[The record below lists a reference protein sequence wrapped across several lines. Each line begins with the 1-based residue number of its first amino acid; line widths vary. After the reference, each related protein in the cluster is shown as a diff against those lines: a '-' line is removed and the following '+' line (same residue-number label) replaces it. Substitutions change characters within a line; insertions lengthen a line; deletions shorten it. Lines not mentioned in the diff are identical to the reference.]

1 MASAVATTADEKKS
15 KAVVRVPVPNESA
28 RFETAAGA
36 SAGLPLF
43 LEAGLNRQL
52 TESPTIGA
60 ETGAPSGKTDAGPA
74 PAAPDD
80 QAPARGLVLVGGSTR
95 QPGEKVDTHSTA
107 AATQKESPATPVA
120 TGAKSVAAGGPK
132 EAVQEAM
139 PADGH
144 GAAGKAPKSPHE
156 DPGFLA
162 VLARVKAVAERQG
175 HNNPA
180 QIKAAQAQAAASG
193 PANDVASQAAAAQVA
208 KMGAQEPKPFDK
220 KAFKAALLKK
230 ISEVAPQTLK
240 EADEFKESGKA
251 AEIKGAV
258 TSQVTESKDVAQ
270 GPIKQTSVEAPNTA
284 GLLPKPVTPLP
295 PTNIGPPPPSVGAA
309 DAAPKPKSD
318 AEISLDASSR
328 SLDDQMASGGVSQ
341 DQLAKSNEPE
351 FKDALKDKEQAQE
364 EARTAPPAY
373 RKTEQT
379 LLGGAKA
386 EAADA
391 TGPKLL
397 AMHGVR
403 GQAFG
408 KIGSHQLV
416 TKGADEQA
424 RAQVSQHVEE
434 IYQATKLK
442 VEARLK
448 QLDDQ
453 TNQTFDQG
461 AEQARAGF
469 ESYVDVRFSNWKY
482 ERYDNRLGGSLLWA
496 KDKLFGLPDDVNDIY
511 KAGRDLYV
519 QHMDGVIDQVA
530 GLVETGLTE
539 AKGLITAGLDEVKT
553 YVKGLPDNLRQVGE
567 EAVGKIQD
575 SFDGLRQSVDDKR
588 DQLIDGLAKKYVENL
603 KQVDARIDEMKEENK
618 GLVSKA
624 AGAIAGVIN
633 TIRKLKDLLLG
644 VLARAAAAIGLIIK
658 DPIGFLG
665 NMVSA
670 VKLGLQ
676 NFIGN
681 IGAHMKQGFMDWL
694 FGAVAE
700 AGIQLPKT
708 FDLKGIL
715 SLVMQVLGLT
725 WTAIRARAVAIL
737 GEKVVSAIE
746 TTVDIIKRVITEGPG
761 ALWDWL
767 KEKVGDLK
775 AMVLDQLQDFI
786 VTRVI
791 MAGITWLVGLLN
803 PASAFIKACKAI
815 YDIIMFFVERGSQI
829 LALVNAVIDSITA
842 IAQGALGGAAAM
854 VENALAKGIPVVI
867 GFLASLLGL
876 GGISDKIKSVIEAI
890 RKPIGEAID
899 WVIHKAVSLLK
910 AGGKFIAGLFGG
922 KDAKPAGVRAE
933 GAVDSQNV
941 KREVG
946 HDVAGKTLATFDE
959 EQDLINTLY
968 AKYQPFG
975 LKSVRF
981 APSGDGLAVIV
992 EASAAEEVAK
1002 LNLAKRADQ
1011 NKLITFMRRFRY
1023 NASSTYIYTY
1033 YRGQRVDQVRN
1044 YLGHAE
1050 RHFVYKSIPK
1060 VKTCLLQDLNN
1071 GKIQPNS
1078 VVDITMEMTRTPCAG
1093 CASIRVPEAISV
1105 LKSDPSLRNLD
1116 IRISINAST
1125 LSMETIGG
1133 SAGLKKLLSQDK
1145 VEVRASDLWS
1155 VILAKL
1161 AEYPSFFD
1169 EVKEEHYSRPELN
1182 EFKAKAVELQAEIDS
1197 IGDSKK
1203 AEPRALSVGR

>member
-1 MASAVATTADEKKS
+1 MASAVAIKADEKKS
-15 KAVVRVPVPNESA
+15 KAVVRVPVTNESA
-28 RFETAAGA
+28 QFDTAVGA

-43 LEAGLNRQL
+43 LEAGLNRQV
-52 TESPTIGA
+52 TQAPTIGA
-60 ETGAPSGKTDAGPA
+60 ESGAVSGKTDAGPSSS
-74 PAAPDD
+74 APDD
-80 QAPARGLVLVGGSTR
+80 QAPARGLVLIEGSAR
-95 QPGEKVDTHSTA
+95 QPDEKVDTHS
-107 AATQKESPATPVA
+107 SPATAQKEAPPAPMA
-120 TGAKSVAAGGPK
+120 TGAKPVAAQGGPK
-132 EAVQEAM
+132 GAVKEAM
-139 PADGH
+139 PADGKV
-144 GAAGKAPKSPHE
+144 AAAKAPKSPHE

-162 VLARVKAVAERQG
+162 VVARVKAAAERQG

-180 QIKAAQAQAAASG
+180 QTKAAQAQAAASG

-230 ISEVAPQTLK
+230 ISEVAPTNLK
-240 EADEFKESGKA
+240 EANEFKESGKA

-270 GPIKQTSVEAPNTA
+270 GPIKQTSVETPNTA
-284 GLLPKPVTPLP
+284 GLQPKSVTPLP
-295 PTNIGPPPPSVGAA
+295 PTNIGPPPASVGAT

-328 SLDDQMASGGVSQ
+328 GLDEQMTSGGVSPG
-341 DQLAKSNEPE
+341 QLEKSNEPE
-351 FKDALKDKEQAQE
+351 FKGALKDKEQAQE
-364 EARTAPPAY
+364 EARTAPVAY

-386 EAADA
+386 EATGAA
-391 TGPKLL
+391 GPKLL

-408 KIGSHQLV
+408 KIGSHQLA

-424 RAQVSQHVEE
+424 RAEVAQHVEE

-461 AEQARAGF
+461 AEQARAVF
-469 ESYVDVRFSNWKY
+469 ESYVSVHFSHWKY

-511 KAGRDLYV
+511 TAARDLYV

-530 GLVETGLTE
+530 AVVETGLTE
-539 AKGLITAGLDEVKT
+539 AKGLITAGLDKVKT
-553 YVKGLPDNLRQVGE
+553 YVKDLPDNLRQVGE

-624 AGAIAGVIN
+624 VGAIAGVIN

-676 NFIGN
+676 NFVGN
-681 IGAHMKQGFMDWL
+681 LGAHMKQGFMEWL

-775 AMVLDQLQDFI
+775 AMVLDQLQDFV

-842 IAQGALGGAAAM
+842 IAKGALGEAAAM

-899 WVIHKAVSLLK
+899 WVIHKAVDLVKTS
-910 AGGKFIAGLFGG
+910 GKFIAGLFGRD
-922 KDAKPAGVRAE
+922 KDKKE
-933 GAVDSQNV
+933 GAGALEQ
-941 KREVG
+941 RG
-946 HDVAGKTLATFDE
+946 AG
-959 EQDLINTLY
+959 
-968 AKYQPFG
+968 
-975 LKSVRF
+975 RF
-981 APSGDGLAVIV
+981 A
-992 EASAAEEVAK
+992 
-1002 LNLAKRADQ
+1002 R
-1011 NKLITFMRRFRY
+1011 
-1023 NASSTYIYTY
+1023 SS
-1033 YRGQRVDQVRN
+1033 
-1044 YLGHAE
+1044 
-1050 RHFVYKSIPK
+1050 RH
-1060 VKTCLLQDLNN
+1060 
-1071 GKIQPNS
+1071 
-1078 VVDITMEMTRTPCAG
+1078 
-1093 CASIRVPEAISV
+1093 
-1105 LKSDPSLRNLD
+1105 
-1116 IRISINAST
+1116 
-1125 LSMETIGG
+1125 
-1133 SAGLKKLLSQDK
+1133 
-1145 VEVRASDLWS
+1145 
-1155 VILAKL
+1155 
-1161 AEYPSFFD
+1161 
-1169 EVKEEHYSRPELN
+1169 
-1182 EFKAKAVELQAEIDS
+1182 
-1197 IGDSKK
+1197 
-1203 AEPRALSVGR
+1203 ALSRSAFGESTPTNKSR

>member
-28 RFETAAGA
+28 QFDTAVGA

-43 LEAGLNRQL
+43 LEAGLNRQV
-52 TESPTIGA
+52 TQAPTIGA
-60 ETGAPSGKTDAGPA
+60 ESGAVSGKTDAGPSS
-74 PAAPDD
+74 AAPDD
-80 QAPARGLVLVGGSTR
+80 QAAARGLVLIEGRAR
-95 QPGEKVDTHSTA
+95 QADEKVDTHSTA
-107 AATQKESPATPVA
+107 DAAKEARPAAPAAAGAKPVA
-120 TGAKSVAAGGPK
+120 AQGGPK
-132 EAVQEAM
+132 GAVQEAM
-139 PADGH
+139 PADGKV
-144 GAAGKAPKSPHE
+144 AVAKAPKSPHE

-162 VLARVKAVAERQG
+162 VVARVKSVAERQG

-230 ISEVAPQTLK
+230 ISEVAPTNLK
-240 EADEFKESGKA
+240 EANEFKESGKA
-251 AEIKGAV
+251 AEIKGSV

-284 GLLPKPVTPLP
+284 GLQPKPVTPLP

-318 AEISLDASSR
+318 SEISLDASSH
-328 SLDDQMASGGVSQ
+328 SLDEQMASGGVSQ
-341 DQLAKSNEPE
+341 DQLEKSNEPE
-351 FKDALKDKEQAQE
+351 FKGALKDKEQAQE
-364 EARTAPPAY
+364 EAQTAPAEY

-386 EAADA
+386 EAAGA
-391 TGPKLL
+391 TVPKLL

-403 GQAFG
+403 GRAFG
-408 KIGSHQLV
+408 KIGGHQLA
-416 TKGADEQA
+416 TKSADEQA
-424 RAQVSQHVEE
+424 RAGVAQHVEE

-469 ESYVDVRFSNWKY
+469 ESYVGVHFSHWKY

-511 KAGRDLYV
+511 TAARDLYV

-530 GLVETGLTE
+530 AIVETGLTE

-553 YVKGLPDNLRQVGE
+553 YVKDLPDNLRQVGE

-633 TIRKLKDLLLG
+633 TIRNLKNLLLN

-681 IGAHMKQGFMDWL
+681 IGAHMKQGFMEWL

-876 GGISDKIKSVIEAI
+876 GGISDKIKSVIETI

-899 WVIHKAVSLLK
+899 WVIHKAVSLAKTVGGLLGFGKGKDDKPDDRTQEKKKEDLHKAVQEGNQLLK
-910 AGGKFIAGLFGG
+910 DDKLSNKEVGQQLSKIKSAYRIPSLEIVTASKNGKRETDYVKGEINPIEEGERITRDLTEDSGMVVEITSYLGAPKARKGYEKDFPTTSAFAPGVEAPSQRAHSGAPGLGRESAAGIRRAPTFVNQELQNRGIEKFLRGLFQ
-922 KDAKPAGVRAE
+922 KVKNDPNMKFPLKTETRSFNLTTRLESIQYQLEAE
-933 GAVDSQNV
+933 I
-941 KREVG
+941 E
-946 HDVAGKTLATFDE
+946 GKTRVVLVATIVVGGRRTAPTTTCSIDYVGAE
-959 EQDLINTLY
+959 
-968 AKYQPFG
+968 
-975 LKSVRF
+975 F
-981 APSGDGLAVIV
+981 AGFLV
-992 EASAAEEVAK
+992 SAAE
-1002 LNLAKRADQ
+1002 
-1011 NKLITFMRRFRY
+1011 
-1023 NASSTYIYTY
+1023 
-1033 YRGQRVDQVRN
+1033 
-1044 YLGHAE
+1044 
-1050 RHFVYKSIPK
+1050 
-1060 VKTCLLQDLNN
+1060 
-1071 GKIQPNS
+1071 
-1078 VVDITMEMTRTPCAG
+1078 DIFATR
-1093 CASIRVPEAISV
+1093 
-1105 LKSDPSLRNLD
+1105 LD
-1116 IRISINAST
+1116 E
-1125 LSMETIGG
+1125 L
-1133 SAGLKKLLSQDK
+1133 
-1145 VEVRASDLWS
+1145 
-1155 VILAKL
+1155 
-1161 AEYPSFFD
+1161 D
-1169 EVKEEHYSRPELN
+1169 E
-1182 EFKAKAVELQAEIDS
+1182 
-1197 IGDSKK
+1197 
-1203 AEPRALSVGR
+1203 